1 MDSIKRQG
9 AEPYRVWRPLIPRTA
24 DRRGHTGSIPVQFA
38 NLNTMTKAQMAKA
51 LAKTQATIQQVTIE
65 AEQAARADR
74 QRIIAENCQRA
85 REEKKEREFRKW
97 LRAKEVEWEAARAK
111 ERRKAEL
118 FEEWQRLSDRYDR
131 LYTDVCKFSDA
142 AIRQFE
148 QAAST
153 KGILNRIKQID
164 AEYAA
169 IK

>member
-1 MDSIKRQG
+1 M
-9 AEPYRVWRPLIPRTA
+9 
-24 DRRGHTGSIPVQFA
+24 QFA
-38 NLNTMTKAQMAKA
+38 NFNTMTKAQMAKA
-51 LAKTQATIQQVTIE
+51 LAKTQATIEQVSAQ
-65 AEQAARADR
+65 AEQAARAER

-85 REEKKEREFRKW
+85 REEKEERELRKW
-97 LRAKEVEWEAARAK
+97 LKAKEVEWETERAK

-131 LYTDVCKFSDA
+131 LFTNVCKFSDA

-148 QAAST
+148 QDAGT
-153 KGILNRIKQID
+153 KAILDRIKEID

>member
-1 MDSIKRQG
+1 MEEQSEGEGMMVSEGVRL
-9 AEPYRVWRPLIPRTA
+9 PLMPLNC
-24 DRRGHTGSIPVQFA
+24 TGQTFPAPNI
-38 NLNTMTKAQMAKA
+38 MTKNQQARA

-65 AEQAARADR
+65 AEQAARAER
-74 QRIIAENCQRA
+74 QRIVAENCQRA

-97 LRAKEVEWEAARAK
+97 LKAKEVEWEAARAK
-111 ERRKAEL
+111 ECRKAEL

-131 LYTDVCKFSDA
+131 LFTNVCKFSDA

-148 QAAST
+148 QDAGT
-153 KGILNRIKQID
+153 KAILDRIKQID

>member
-1 MDSIKRQG
+1 M
-9 AEPYRVWRPLIPRTA
+9 
-24 DRRGHTGSIPVQFA
+24 QFA
-38 NLNTMTKAQMAKA
+38 NFNTMTKAQMAKA
-51 LAKTQATIQQVTIE
+51 LAKTQATIEQSKIE
-65 AEQAARADR
+65 AAEAARAER

-85 REEKKEREFRKW
+85 RNEKAEREFRKW
-97 LRAKEVEWEAARAK
+97 LKAKEVEWEAARAK
-111 ERRKAEL
+111 ERRKADL
-118 FEEWQRLSDRYDR
+118 WEEWQRLSDRYER

-153 KGILNRIKQID
+153 KGILNRIKEID

>member
-1 MDSIKRQG
+1 M
-9 AEPYRVWRPLIPRTA
+9 
-24 DRRGHTGSIPVQFA
+24 QFA
-38 NLNTMTKAQMAKA
+38 NLNTMTKNQMAKA
-51 LAKTQATIQQVTIE
+51 LAKTQATIEQVSAE
-65 AEQAARADR
+65 AEQAARAER
-74 QRIIAENCQRA
+74 KRIIAENCQRA
-85 REEKKEREFRKW
+85 REEKEEREFRKW
-97 LRAKEVEWEAARAK
+97 MKAKEAQFDAERAK

-148 QAAST
+148 QDAGT
-153 KGILNRIKQID
+153 KAILDRIKEID